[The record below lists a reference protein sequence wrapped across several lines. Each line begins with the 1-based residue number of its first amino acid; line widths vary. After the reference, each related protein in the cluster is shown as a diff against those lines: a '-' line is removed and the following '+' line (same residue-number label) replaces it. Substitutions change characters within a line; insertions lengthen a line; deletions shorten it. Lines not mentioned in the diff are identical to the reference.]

1 MIGGQPTDYLES
13 SLPGPD
19 APFSSAEGSVLSAQA
34 WVRHPAG
41 KGEARAGQL
50 PEGRSRDEAVRWGGA
65 GTVRQPVSSQQ
76 QQRQMVK
83 EALASITGRRP
94 HSSDSDTL
102 AEEGGCYEGRG
113 GRPTP
118 EAAVCVLSAL
128 ESPLPWL

>member
-19 APFSSAEGSVLSAQA
+19 APFSSAEGSELSAQA
-34 WVRHPAG
+34 WARHPGG

-50 PEGRSRDEAVRWGGA
+50 PEGRSRDEAVRRGGA
-65 GTVRQPVSSQQ
+65 GTVRQPVSTQ
-76 QQRQMVK
+76 QQRRMVK

-94 HSSDSDTL
+94 HSSDLDTL
-102 AEEGGCYEGRG
+102 LGEGGCYEGRG

>member
-13 SLPGPD
+13 SLPSPD
-19 APFSSAEGSVLSAQA
+19 APFSSAESSELSAQA
-34 WVRHPAG
+34 WARHPAG

-50 PEGRSRDEAVRWGGA
+50 PEGRSRDEAVRRGGA
-65 GTVRQPVSSQQ
+65 GTQ
-76 QQRQMVK
+76 QQRRMVK
-83 EALASITGRRP
+83 EALASVTSRRP
-94 HSSDSDTL
+94 HSSDSDTVPG
-102 AEEGGCYEGRG
+102 EGGCYEGRG